1 MISNLSSEIIGVKND
16 SWSERRRAWR
26 REPQGTATC
35 RRQQK
40 EKSLEES
47 REMLGEA
54 WREAR

>member
-35 RRQQK
+35 RRQQ
-40 EKSLEES
+40 EKSLEQG